1 MLVLSLNDEDNNVW
15 ITSLGSHWPSSHSL
29 SLLARGWSHT
39 WVAWHH
45 LAPGQAGHGEC
56 AGVDRD
62 LRHLGHHWRRVSPL
76 TTIMISSWH
85 RVLWNYHGLELSPT
99 VNNVHPW
106 CIQWSVSVHLILP
119 SQSASAILN
128 ISSISQS
135 ATLKWNCLQILVSR
149 HSSLIMIMNLKVIY
163 YKVVFYLLWKIL
175 HNVDKILFQ

>member
-1 MLVLSLNDEDNNVW
+1 MLELSLNDEDNNVW
-15 ITSLGSHWPSSHSL
+15 ITSLRSHGPSSHSW

-39 WVAWHH
+39 WVAGNH

-85 RVLWNYHGLELSPT
+85 LLGNYHGLELSPT
-99 VNNVHPW
+99 VNNVFPW
-106 CIQWSVSVHLILP
+106 CIQWSVCVHLILP

-135 ATLKWNCLQILVSR
+135 ATFKWIVYKIWFKEW
-149 HSSLIMIMNLKVIY
+149 HSSLK
-163 YKVVFYLLWKIL
+163 W
-175 HNVDKILFQ
+175 